1 MYIKMLKNISNA
13 LLHSHKGQIVISII
27 LGLGLASL
35 FRKVCN
41 DRNCLIFQAPSIDE
55 VSSTTYT
62 YADKCY
68 NFKPKAMKCGTMK
81 KQVLFS

>member
-1 MYIKMLKNISNA
+1 MMLKNISHS
-13 LLHSHKGQIVISII
+13 LHTPKGRIVVSII

-41 DRNCLIFQAPSIDE
+41 DRNCLVFKAPSLEE
-55 VSSTTYT
+55 VSSNT
-62 YADKCY
+62 YAYGDKCY
-68 NFKPKAMKCGTMK
+68 NFKPKAMKCGSVE